1 MGVVSFDTAN
11 RLSLNLIKSEK
22 INLHKCNTYISTK
35 NLHKISKSENIYVDK
50 IILFD
55 YSTSEFQVTKATKCP
70 TENDNKCQSFWH
82 QLFMYPGQNLR
93 EGLKCLRYDGNIT
106 SNQAFGKTS
115 IPQKIYVDM
124 PSVDII
130 ELNEKEEFGVWRFR
144 TQFTWYDERLKWPI
158 ECQKGVEGDTDF
170 VKSALL
176 DLLWNPTSVL
186 QDITGTFDPKYQ
198 NTIYINQASTILLQ

>member
-1 MGVVSFDTAN
+1 M
-11 RLSLNLIKSEK
+11 
-22 INLHKCNTYISTK
+22 
-35 NLHKISKSENIYVDK
+35 HKISKPENIYLAK

-70 TENDNKCQSFWH
+70 TENDKKCQSFWH

-115 IPQKIYVDM
+115 TPQKIYVDM

-130 ELNEKEEFGVWRFR
+130 ELNENEEFGVWRFR

-158 ECQKGVEGDTDF
+158 ECQKSVEGDTDF
-170 VKSALL
+170 VKSELL

-198 NTIYINQASTILLQ
+198 NTIYINQASASYTHTTLFLQICFTGK